1 VASHSYK
8 DIQFILKAT
17 IFPLVFVAAMW
28 LVYLLDVVYN
38 LNFYKWGVYTR
49 TTNGLFGILFSP
61 FIHNNSSINHILSNS
76 IPMLVLGSALFY
88 FYKEI
93 ALKVFVTIWLVSGL
107 WLWILSRPSFHI
119 GASSIVYGLAFFL
132 FFSGW
137 IRKSKPLMGLSLL
150 VVFLYGSMVWG
161 LFPIDWSISFEGHAY
176 GAFCGLVLSYIYRKQ
191 GPQREVFIWEDDS
204 ELEEDD
210 FDIDATENENIQ

>member
-1 VASHSYK
+1 
-8 DIQFILKAT
+8 
-17 IFPLVFVAAMW
+17 
-28 LVYLLDVVYN
+28 
-38 LNFYKWGVYTR
+38 
-49 TTNGLFGILFSP
+49 
-61 FIHNNSSINHILSNS
+61 
-76 IPMLVLGSALFY
+76 MLVLGSALFY

-93 ALKVFVTIWLVSGL
+93 ALKVFITIWFVSGL

-191 GPQREVFIWEDDS
+191 GPQREVFVWE
-204 ELEEDD
+204 EETEQEEDD
-210 FDIDATENENIQ
+210 FEVNDPENENL

>member
-1 VASHSYK
+1 
-8 DIQFILKAT
+8 
-17 IFPLVFVAAMW
+17 
-28 LVYLLDVVYN
+28 
-38 LNFYKWGVYTR
+38 
-49 TTNGLFGILFSP
+49 
-61 FIHNNSSINHILSNS
+61 
-76 IPMLVLGSALFY
+76 
-88 FYKEI
+88 
-93 ALKVFVTIWLVSGL
+93 
-107 WLWILSRPSFHI
+107 
-119 GASSIVYGLAFFL
+119 
-132 FFSGW
+132 
-137 IRKSKPLMGLSLL
+137 MGLSLL

>member
-8 DIQFILKAT
+8 DIKLILKAT
-17 IFPLVFVAAMW
+17 IFPLVFVATMW

-38 LNFYKWGVYTR
+38 LNLYKWGVYTR
-49 TTNGLFGILFSP
+49 TTSGLFGIVFSP
-61 FIHNNSSINHILSNS
+61 FIHNSSSINHILSNS
-76 IPMLVLGSALFY
+76 VPMLVLGSALFY

-93 ALKVFVTIWLVSGL
+93 ALKVFVTIWMVSGL

-119 GASSIVYGLAFFL
+119 GASSIVYGLAFFSV
-132 FFSGW
+132 FSGW